1 MSSEGKV
8 TIELED
14 DVAELVESYA
24 KQHGISDE
32 EALSRLV
39 REGIDSLESLSEEE
53 RMAVMAFK
61 EVNE

>member
-14 DVAELVESYA
+14 DVAELIESYA
-24 KQHGISDE
+24 NKHGISDE

-39 REGIDSLESLSEEE
+39 REGIDSLKSLPEKD
-53 RMAVMAFK
+53 RMAVIAFK